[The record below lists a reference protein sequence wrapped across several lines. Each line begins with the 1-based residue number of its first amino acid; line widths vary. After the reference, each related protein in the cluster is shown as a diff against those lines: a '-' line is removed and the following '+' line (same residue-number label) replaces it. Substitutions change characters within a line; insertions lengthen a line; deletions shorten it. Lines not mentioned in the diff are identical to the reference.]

1 MYYGQ
6 DLDKDDYIPP
16 PFKQASPEEVHQLN
30 LKQVAE
36 RKAKEKWRGK
46 KLGQEG
52 FEMEHGGEVL
62 F

>member
-1 MYYGQ
+1 MLRQ
-6 DLDKDDYIPP
+6 DLDKDDYIPA

-30 LKQVAE
+30 VKHVAE
-36 RKAKEKWRGK
+36 RKHKEKGK
-46 KLGQEG
+46 GRKLGEHG